1 MFALVLIDLAGLG
14 FGVNGAIAEEE
25 QAFEPPV
32 IARLRQQMK
41 PGGRALGLGEE
52 IPPNV
57 LMRFGLRDIRNYDS
71 IELARSL
78 RAFAPLY
85 DRTGPITSR
94 SEITWERVVANLEL
108 LRESGVD
115 AAVAATAPPEGS
127 FARTERVGRVWVAWL
142 DGLPW
147 AAADSPRAVL
157 EVAREDGSARIRIH
171 SERAM
176 SLTVRETF
184 DSGWTATLDGKNVD
198 LQPKSSVFMQIQ
210 IPAGQ
215 HDLILKYDPAEVR
228 AAWRCRFY
236 HAFS

>member
-1 MFALVLIDLAGLG
+1 MFGLVLIDLAGLG
-14 FGVNGAIAEEE
+14 FGVNGAIAAEE
-25 QAFEPPV
+25 QRSHEPPV

-41 PGGRALGLGEE
+41 PGGRAVGLGEE

-71 IELARSL
+71 IELERSL
-78 RAFAPLY
+78 RWFTPLY

-115 AAVAATAPPEGS
+115 AVVAASPPPEHS

-147 AAADSPRAVL
+147 AEAKSPRAVL
-157 EVAREDGSARIRIH
+157 EVGREDGGARIRVH
-171 SERAM
+171 SEGAT
-176 SLTVRETF
+176 SLDCERDVRPRM
-184 DSGWTATLDGKNVD
+184 DRD
-198 LQPKSSVFMQIQ
+198 
-210 IPAGQ
+210 AGRQ
-215 HDLILKYDPAEVR
+215 E
-228 AAWRCRFY
+228 CRFAGRIQCF
-236 HAFS
+236 HADPNSRRPA